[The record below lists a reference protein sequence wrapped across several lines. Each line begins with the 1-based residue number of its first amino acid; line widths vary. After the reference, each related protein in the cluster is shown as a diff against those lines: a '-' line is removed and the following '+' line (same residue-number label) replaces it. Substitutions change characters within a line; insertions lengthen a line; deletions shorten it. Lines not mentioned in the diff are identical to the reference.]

1 MKKTKEERIEE
12 MKNRMSVEVV
22 NLTTK
27 KQICTSCLRPIK

>member
-27 KQICTSCLRPIK
+27 KNKSVRVV